1 MKLLLMVG
9 IAGFLSA
16 LINTATV
23 QCQVPQKVQ
32 GQTENEKP
40 NEEVLTPLTDAERQL
55 SPRDIVRDQPDFVA
69 DLELFASTGVSAHSW
84 AEHIVRKGTRYRRE
98 SRFWVFIG
106 EIGKT
111 SVHLYPQGKVYDDM
125 LPPRSGGIT
134 EGQVFSPGD
143 LALESDIAF
152 TALGTIQVGGHNCI
166 KIEAAQKDNPARIY
180 LYAARDLKNLILV
193 AQVLW
198 PKSSTENRLHTV
210 ALVQRLRNIS
220 LDVPDG
226 LVEIPSD
233 FKPIEHDKWTKVEAA
248 KVAYGAKPS
257 KDFGVFRSPGGELF
271 IWVRDAFYPWEYL
284 YRPKQGTV
292 EIAFQGLLVS
302 REGKYIWLTRETEAF
317 SLTGYRRQSDTTI
330 DAHLVVKPNGITFRS
345 ESYEQDGSIID
356 VTW

>member
-1 MKLLLMVG
+1 MLAALTG
-9 IAGFLSA
+9 CLSA
-16 LINTATV
+16 WAYPATLA
-23 QCQVPQKVQ
+23 CPAPQEVQ
-32 GQTENEKP
+32 GQTENEKQ

-55 SPRDIVRDQPDFVA
+55 NPRDIVRGQPDFVA

-84 AEHIVRKGTRYRRE
+84 AEHIVRKGRRYRRE
-98 SRFWVFIG
+98 SQFWVFIG
-106 EIGKT
+106 EIGKE

-125 LPPRSGGIT
+125 LPPSSGGIT

-152 TALGTIQVGGHNCI
+152 TALGTIQLGGHNCI
-166 KIEAAQKDNPARIY
+166 KIEAAPKDNPARIY
-180 LYAARDLKNLILV
+180 LYAARDLKNLVLV

-198 PKSSTENRLHTV
+198 PKSPTENTLHTV

-233 FKPIEHDKWTKVEAA
+233 FKPIEHDKWTKVETA
-248 KVAYGAKPS
+248 KVAYGGKPS
-257 KDFGVFRSPGGELF
+257 KDFGVFRGPSGELF

-284 YRPKQGTV
+284 YRSKQGTF

-330 DAHLVVKPNGITFRS
+330 DAHLVVKPNGIAFRS
-345 ESYEQDGSIID
+345 ENYQQDGSIID
-356 VTW
+356 ITW